1 VDCGAIYDYYSFF
14 FGGLSGLADFL
25 PKKELLFLNELL

>member
-1 VDCGAIYDYYSFF
+1 MIIILFF